1 MRPDLRH
8 SPYAKTLITITQTT
22 MKNLLIFVFIFLT
35 EITWSQNIVFEW
47 NKILGEAG
55 PNVGICIKV
64 DTADF
69 IYASGCFSGSIDF
82 LGTYLTSKGNLDA
95 YLAKMDSK
103 GGLIWVKQFSGNYND
118 KITSLEI
125 DRDNNIYV
133 CGSYRVNISFDT
145 TLITNNA
152 DTLYSS
158 NMFIA
163 KYSPSGKLSW
173 AKNTGGVEFDG
184 SQTGPVEF
192 GGNRLTADSENNLII
207 AGKSIDINLFDT
219 SGQIQ
224 TLDSGE
230 ICNYYG
236 GIKYCHWEY
245 FHPTYN
251 FIAKYNSDGE
261 KIWIKLMGGDPYAVK
276 TDNKDNIIVS
286 GNFQCWTPPCNNK
299 FDSVILNPI
308 SGETIFLVKYN
319 NNGKLLWA
327 QTAGGLANYNTGY
340 DLAIDSINN
349 IYITGQIMCGE
360 IRFGESI
367 GFSIP
372 CDNVDAFL
380 AKCDSS
386 GDFKWAKIIGTPVL
400 SDDGDYNSGNSM
412 IITNNN
418 ILITGYFKDTIDFN
432 GSVIN
437 GLYDMFVAKFDLN
450 GNAIKAGAYAS
461 SDLVSISSGKDIFF
475 DRQNNIYVTGYTYF
489 DATSFNNPCYIYI
502 AKISYDIPTSF
513 IKEIQNKGDI
523 MIHPNPCKEKIII
536 TSNSNCIKY
545 IQIISINGTPV
556 LSGKF
561 QENIKEINCSSLS
574 KGIYIAKINIGE
586 ELIVRKLIKE

>member
-1 MRPDLRH
+1 
-8 SPYAKTLITITQTT
+8 
-22 MKNLLIFVFIFLT
+22 MKNIYTVVVLFFLN
-35 EITWSQNIVFEW
+35 EITWSQNILFEW
-47 NKILGEAG
+47 NKILGKAG

-64 DTADF
+64 DTAGF

-82 LGTYLTSKGNLDA
+82 LGTYLTSKDNFDA

-133 CGSYRVNISFDT
+133 CGSYRIRISFDT

-152 DTLYSS
+152 DTSYSS
-158 NMFIA
+158 NMFLA
-163 KYSPSGKLSW
+163 KYDPSGKLIW

-184 SQTGPVEF
+184 NKIGPVEF
-192 GGNRLTADSENNLII
+192 GGNRVTIDNENNLII
-207 AGKSIDINLFDT
+207 TGKSIDINLFDT
-219 SGQIQ
+219 LGQIQ

-230 ICNYYG
+230 ICNNYG
-236 GIKYCHWEY
+236 GKIYCHWEY

-251 FIAKYNSDGE
+251 FLAKYNSNGE
-261 KIWIKLMGGDPYAVK
+261 KLWIKMIGGDPYALK
-276 TDNKDNIIVS
+276 TDNRNNIIVS
-286 GNFQCWTPPCNNK
+286 GNFHCWTPPCKNK

-319 NNGKLLWA
+319 NNGKLIWA

-340 DLAIDSINN
+340 GLAIDSINN
-349 IYITGQIMCGE
+349 IYLTGQIMCGD
-360 IRFGESI
+360 IRFGENI
-367 GFSIP
+367 GYSIP
-372 CDNVDAFL
+372 CSNVEAFL

-412 IITNNN
+412 IIINNN
-418 ILITGYFKDTIDFN
+418 ILLTGYFKDTIDFN
-432 GSVIN
+432 GSVII

-450 GNAIKAGAYAS
+450 GNAINAGAYVS
-461 SDLVSISSGKDIFF
+461 SDLVSISSGKDISF

-513 IKEIQNKGDI
+513 TKEIQNISDI
-523 MIHPNPCKEKIII
+523 MIHPNPCKDKIII
-536 TSNSNCIKY
+536 TSNSSNIKS
-545 IQIISINGTPV
+545 IQIISINGTLV

-561 QENIKEINCSSLS
+561 QESIKEINCSSLS
-574 KGIYIAKINIGE
+574 KGIYIAKINNGE